1 MRGEYRDGTA
11 FSTRLATMAGDVSI
25 NRSLAVLS
33 RQEFL
38 ETERRLA
45 TGPGISSRLSSLW
58 GLAFRPIKTDA
69 LNVLAKFEWRDETN
83 PVGGGVLGQ
92 QGDERRMIGVGEMIW
107 SPSARAEI
115 AGRYAIRHT
124 RADRLYSDGMSQR
137 LQSRADYLGGRLDLN
152 ISRWLTLRSEGRLL
166 IERTSDTR
174 RWDAAP
180 SLALSPIEGFE
191 VVSGYRFGD
200 LRDPDFSVRG
210 GHGWFV
216 NFSVRV
222 TEVAFPT
229 AADFWRPRF

>member
-1 MRGEYRDGTA
+1 M
-11 FSTRLATMAGDVSI
+11 I
-25 NRSLAVLS
+25 NRERQLAAGPGLS
-33 RQEFL
+33 
-38 ETERRLA
+38 RRLA
-45 TGPGISSRLSSLW
+45 SLW

-83 PVGGGVLGQ
+83 PAGGGVLGQ
-92 QGDERRMIGVGEMIW
+92 QGDERRMIGVAEMIW
-107 SPSARAEI
+107 APFGWTEI

-124 RADRLYSDGMSQR
+124 RADQVLADGMAQR
-137 LQSRADYLGGRLDLN
+137 LQSRADYLGGRVDLN

-166 IERTSDTR
+166 IERTSDAR

-180 SLALSPIEGFE
+180 SLALQPIAGLEIA
-191 VVSGYRFGD
+191 SGYRFGD

-216 NFSVRV
+216 NFSVRL
-222 TEVAFPT
+222 TEKVFPT